1 MEKKSPH
8 VTCPASPQ
16 TLYMG
21 QICCFFLVGFLEVF
35 ATLAQERPKTHGKK
49 NMSPVQLLLRP
60 SPWVNFFC
68 VFLFSRG
75 FCHLGPKMH
84 QNQWKKQKEST
95 RVTCPASPQ
104 TTCCPLPT
112 GDAVLWQGNETD
124 STAMLCCSAPKV
136 EDVMSYISIY
146 IYIAI
151 RKQNKTPLS
160 CHIGFFHGRVV
171 GSEVQICTH

>member
-1 MEKKSPH
+1 MEKK
-8 VTCPASPQ
+8 VTPCHLSSFSSNPLHGSNLLFFFGWFSRGFCHLGPRTPQ
-16 TLYMG
+16 N
-21 QICCFFLVGFLEVF
+21 
-35 ATLAQERPKTHGKK
+35 PWKK

-75 FCHLGPKMH
+75 FCHLGPKM